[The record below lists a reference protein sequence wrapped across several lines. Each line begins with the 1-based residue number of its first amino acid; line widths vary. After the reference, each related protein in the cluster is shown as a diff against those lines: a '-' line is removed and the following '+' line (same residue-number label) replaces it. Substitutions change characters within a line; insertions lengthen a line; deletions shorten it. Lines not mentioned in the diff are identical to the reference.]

1 MNGNQDALLISLLSL
16 NLQKKEVIVPSF
28 SFFATSE
35 AIVQAGLIPIFVDID
50 RTNCNIDVT
59 KIAIQ
64 KAKKIL
70 IKSCLKQ
77 LIILPSHS

>member
-1 MNGNQDALLISLLSL
+1 MDNTCDPDECKEEPALKKKISTLSQD
-16 NLQKKEVIVPSF
+16 NNREKELYRLFPEIIGKSP
-28 SFFATSE
+28 
-35 AIVQAGLIPIFVDID
+35 AIMKIL
-50 RTNCNIDVT
+50 IDVT

-77 LIILPSHS
+77 LIILKKAQ